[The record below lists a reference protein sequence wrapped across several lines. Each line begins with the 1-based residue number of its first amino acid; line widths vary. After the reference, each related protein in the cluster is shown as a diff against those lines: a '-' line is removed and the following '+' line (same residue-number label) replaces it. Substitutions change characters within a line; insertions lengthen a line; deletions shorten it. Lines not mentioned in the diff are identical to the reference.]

1 MRVLA
6 ISSQVAFGPVGNS
19 ACVPALNAAGI
30 EVIALPTILLS
41 NQPALGKPSGIRV
54 PAGTLSDMLE
64 KLEALG
70 AFENLSGILTGYFA
84 DAEQVIAIAR
94 TIARLKPALYLCD
107 PVIGDDPKGLYVPE
121 AVAEAIRD
129 HLVPLASILTPNHF
143 EREWLNARKD
153 VTAHIPERI
162 TTSLP
167 QGNALVT
174 ELVAAGQTHRHTTL
188 RQDKVP
194 HGTGDL
200 FSGLY
205 LAQRVK
211 AVMPQAAFTQAM
223 ERLEKVIG
231 LSIGKPG
238 LDLLHGLS

>member
-64 KLEALG
+64 KLEALC

-84 DAEQVIAIAR
+84 DAEQVIAIAK
-94 TIARLKPALYLCD
+94 TIAR
-107 PVIGDDPKGLYVPE
+107 LYVPE

-174 ELVAAGQTHRHTTL
+174 ELVAAGQKHRHTIL